1 MFKHILAPH
10 DGSALSD
17 QTLDRAI
24 ALAQTTGARLTV
36 FNATAEAPFPVTNFG
51 EEGRYDPERAK
62 RFSVEANAHGQTI
75 VTAAVEADGRGGAD
89 AEAEGDVVALR
100 RRRGGGL
107 GGQRGG
113 EQEPETQPGQ
123 QAEAAARHDG
133 RLRGEQHAGRVAAR
147 SYCRCRRAAC

>member
-62 RFSVEANAHGQTI
+62 RLFRQPPL
-75 VTAAVEADGRGGAD
+75 
-89 AEAEGDVVALR
+89 GDL
-100 RRRGGGL
+100 
-107 GGQRGG
+107 
-113 EQEPETQPGQ
+113 
-123 QAEAAARHDG
+123 DG
-133 RLRGEQHAGRVAAR
+133 RLSLTSAPHGRTTVSLTIEQPERVAALE
-147 SYCRCRRAAC
+147 AP